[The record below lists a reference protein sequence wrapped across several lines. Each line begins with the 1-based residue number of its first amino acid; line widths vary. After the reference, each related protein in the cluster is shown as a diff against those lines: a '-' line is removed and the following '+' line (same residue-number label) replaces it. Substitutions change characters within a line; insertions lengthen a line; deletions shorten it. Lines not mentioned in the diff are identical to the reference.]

1 MTARMRHL
9 RHRDLDGLA
18 RDRLDHTKDALAL
31 GLPPGAKP
39 EYTVTADNLQN
50 HIVVTGEDTLAV
62 GNPRVIFEGDDLPAN
77 VETGVIYWLRDDGT
91 NLYTLHLNKA
101 DAAAGANELVIAD
114 DGTGTITMTILD

>member
-31 GLPPGAKP
+31 GLPPGAKT
-39 EYTVTADNLQN
+39 EFTVTADNLQN
-50 HIVVTGEDTLAV
+50 HIVVSGEDDLAAD
-62 GNPRVIFEGDDLPAN
+62 NPRVIFEGDDLPEN
-77 VETGVIYWLRDDGT
+77 VETGVIYWLADDGT

-101 DAAAGANELVIAD
+101 DAVAGSNELIIAD